1 MVKTFILGHLGYHS
15 SRDIGMLD
23 IYLKWYEYSR
33 EILRKEV
40 INVRGYRDISKVVV
54 LGMGG
59 SGIVGDVLSALS
71 IDNQIVTVNVVKD
84 FYIPKNIIDERTFV
98 LSISYSGNTLET
110 INATKIA
117 LAKTNKIG
125 IVTSGGELLKMAID
139 NSLPY
144 ITVVEGLV
152 PRAAFP
158 MMLIAS
164 LKLLSSC
171 GIQLV
176 EERDIINALNVL
188 TNIDEGLRD
197 SNNLF
202 EFLKNSKIPTIVATT
217 RYQALA
223 IRTKNELN
231 ENAKMLAR
239 VEIAPELF
247 HNDIVGWEGTQI
259 KDRTLIINSDIDY
272 ENELL
277 EFYENYLQE
286 NGIETYRLQL
296 RGSLLERYLY
306 GSLVVGLTSIKL
318 ANLRG
323 VDPLQTKSI
332 AMYKNML
339 KKISYSLYRY

>member
-1 MVKTFILGHLGYHS
+1 
-15 SRDIGMLD
+15 MLD
-23 IYLKWYEYSR
+23 IYLKWYEYSK
-33 EILRKEV
+33 EMLKKEV
-40 INVRGYRDISKVVV
+40 INSREYTDIKRVIV

-59 SGIVGDVLSALS
+59 SGIVGDALSSLS
-71 IDNQIVTVNVVKD
+71 IDNQTVSINTIKD
-84 FYIPKNIIDERTFV
+84 FYIPKSIIDNNTFV

-110 INATKIA
+110 INATRIA
-117 LAKTNKIG
+117 LTRTNRVG
-125 IVTSGGELLKMAID
+125 IIASGGELLKIAID

-144 ITVVEGLV
+144 ITVVGGLA

-171 GIQLV
+171 GIRIA
-176 EERDIINALNVL
+176 EEKYIANALNVL
-188 TNIDEGLRD
+188 SNIDEGQKD
-197 SNNLF
+197 SDRLF

-223 IRTKNELN
+223 IRAKNELN
-231 ENAKMLAR
+231 ENAKILAR

-247 HNDIVGWEGTQI
+247 HNDIVGWEGTPI

-277 EFYENYLQE
+277 EFYADYLQE
-286 NGIETYRLQL
+286 SGVEIYKLKLSGT
-296 RGSLLERYLY
+296 LLERYLY
-306 GSLVVGLTSIKL
+306 GSFIIGLASIKL

-323 VDPLQTKSI
+323 IDPLQTRSI
-332 AMYKNML
+332 AMYKKML
-339 KKISYSLYRY
+339 KKISYGLYR

>member
-1 MVKTFILGHLGYHS
+1 
-15 SRDIGMLD
+15 MLD
-23 IYLKWYEYSR
+23 IYLRWYEYSR
-33 EILRKEV
+33 EVLEKEV
-40 INVRGYRDISKVVV
+40 INVRRYTDIRKIVV

-71 IDNQIVTVNVVKD
+71 IDSQMVTVNVIKD

-110 INATKIA
+110 INATRMA
-117 LAKTNKIG
+117 LTKTNRIG
-125 IVTSGGELLKMAID
+125 IVASGGELLKIAID

-144 ITVVEGLV
+144 ITVVEGLA

-176 EERDIINALNVL
+176 EERDIIKALNVL
-188 TNIDEGLRD
+188 TNIDEGHRD
-197 SNNLF
+197 SDKLF

-259 KDRTLIINSDIDY
+259 KDKTLIINSDIDY

-277 EFYENYLQE
+277 EFYENYLRE
-286 NGIETYRLQL
+286 NGVETYKLQL

-323 VDPLQTKSI
+323 IDPLQTKSI

-339 KKISYSLYRY
+339 KKISSNLHR